1 MAQSQRKLQDLTSTE
16 LTTELSKAGLNL
28 SGRNVDDKE
37 KFLRLS
43 TYLIDKGEDPISF
56 EFALDSTDHK
66 DPSEKIQ
73 NERLKLLEKVV
84 KFEKCYFTKDKSR
97 GL

>member
-1 MAQSQRKLQDLTSTE
+1 MSHKKLHDLTSTE
-16 LTTELSKAGLNL
+16 LSSELTKAGIHL
-28 SGRNVDDKE
+28 SGKNVDDKE

-43 TYLIDKGEDPISF
+43 THLIDKGEDPISY
-56 EFALDSTDHK
+56 EFPLNSTDHE
-66 DPSEKIQ
+66 DPSEKVQ
-73 NERLKLLEKVV
+73 SERMKLLEKVV

>member
-1 MAQSQRKLQDLTSTE
+1 MAQRKLQDLTSTE

-43 TYLIDKGEDPISF
+43 TYLIDKGEDPLSF
-56 EFALDSTDHK
+56 AFSLDSTDHK